1 MDMDAPISVVVPLYV
16 YTYLCNMSYGV
27 YTMAGELFAVCP
39 VDKFPGVA
47 VEPVSDSSRYFLL
60 RLQDTSGRHPISL
73 SPPFSLS
80 LPSSL
85 LSPSPSVSLTH
96 SVVPLTLQVKMH
108 LLVWDLKIEEM
119 PSISM

>member
-16 YTYLCNMSYGV
+16 YTYLCNMSYGI

-60 RLQDTSGRHPISL
+60 RLQDTSGRHP
-73 SPPFSLS
+73 FSLS

-108 LLVWDLKIEEM
+108 LLVWDLKIEET